1 MTISPHRPNILFVF
15 TYNFM
20 ANRAGGLN
28 RARQILALLRDNGIR
43 ATVYSKDGG
52 GKGFWQNSAKCWR
65 GQDRADFAREFP
77 DFELVLDK
85 TTFQSW
91 LLRKLKNLLCTLLPA
106 NSEIF
111 LRLSVPWVD
120 GNWRALKRR
129 GAAMLVIGYT
139 HTLPELNGVFGDYRV
154 IDQHDIE
161 FVLNQRVRRHLFFA
175 LPVLA
180 KARREVGMLETADM
194 VLSLSFSERIV
205 NQMILHRPEV
215 IYLPNLSQ
223 FDGRSYE
230 LRQPKYDLLF
240 VGSFSHFN
248 RQGLAGFLRQAVS
261 HRIKY
266 RIAIAGAVCTAP
278 EIQEIASGASN
289 IELLGFVDDLHEL
302 YSVSRAT
309 VCPIWGAGTK
319 TKLLESLQHMRPAFA
334 SESSFEGLMPGYE
347 NCVFPLDL
355 DAIDG
360 ILASRPDIHLECRKY
375 IENYERAVQQNRFL
389 SELKAVVFGSNHR
402 KLDPSPSLARA
413 NLKPL
418 GRT

>member
-1 MTISPHRPNILFVF
+1 MTSPCGQKILFVF
-15 TYNFM
+15 TYNFI

-28 RARQILALLRDNGIR
+28 RARQILALLRDNGIQ

-52 GKGFWQNSAKCWR
+52 GKGFWQNPAKCWR
-65 GQDRADFAREFP
+65 DRDKAEFAQEFP
-77 DFELVLDK
+77 GFELVLDRV
-85 TTFQSW
+85 TLQSW

-106 NSEIF
+106 YSEVF
-111 LRLSVPWVD
+111 LRLSIPWVD
-120 GNWRALKRR
+120 DNWRRLKRR
-129 GAAMLVIGYT
+129 GVAVVVIGYT
-139 HTLPELNGVFGDYRV
+139 HALPELNGVCGDYRV

-161 FVLNQRVRRHLFFA
+161 FVLNQRVRRHRFFA

-205 NQMILHRPEV
+205 NQMILRKPEV

-248 RQGLAGFLRQAVS
+248 RQGLAEFLRRAVS
-261 HRIKY
+261 HRTRY

-347 NCVFPLDL
+347 NCVFPLNL

-360 ILASRPDIHLECRKY
+360 VLASRPDIHLECRKY
-375 IENYERAVQQNRFL
+375 IENYERAVRQNRFL
-389 SELKAVVFGSNHR
+389 DELKAVVFDSSHR
-402 KLDPSPSLARA
+402 ELAASPSLS
-413 NLKPL
+413 
-418 GRT
+418 